1 VFEVIGFNSM
11 ENFEMKL
18 LLRFGVLICVFG
30 LGLIACSDGGGGE
43 PAELT
48 VVQGF
53 MADPVALE
61 RGEALFVGTCAGYCH
76 TLTPEDTD
84 ALFLFDCEWKH
95 GGADEEIFNTVT
107 VGIPDTRMVGFGSN
121 FPQGDDDLWK
131 IIAFLRTNQ
140 QPCA

>member
-1 VFEVIGFNSM
+1 
-11 ENFEMKL
+11 MKL
-18 LLRFGVLICVFG
+18 IFKAVLIMAAATLLV
-30 LGLIACSDGGGGE
+30 ACGESGDVE

-53 MADPVALE
+53 MADPAAVA

-84 ALFLFDCEWKH
+84 ALFLFDCQWKH
-95 GGADEEIFNTVT
+95 GGTDQNIFDTVT
-107 VGIPDTRMVGFGSN
+107 VGIPNTRMVGFGSN
-121 FPQGDDDLWK
+121 FPEGDDDLWK
-131 IIAFLRTNQ
+131 IIAFLRVNQ